1 MAFGLNFGQVWPQFE
16 ARCGVN
22 LTEHWNRKEARLPI
36 RLARVLVPGL
46 AAIMLAA
53 CGSFPLTYTEFQA
66 RLDEAPY
73 VQQPLSS
80 AWIRVPE
87 AQLVLERRFR
97 SVTEQR
103 ILLPNRTA
111 LRGENFVLLHSEAS
125 PLSVGGRFRP
135 TELMASAGG
144 TPYPFERFED
154 LAFRT
159 TTDALG
165 TMSWAS
171 WSNHAGLNCVLAF
184 RRLDATTRT
193 LMSGT
198 GAMDM
203 MLRNCIHGSEDAAL
217 APIGPE
223 AVGFAAITTEPAA
236 APQMLSPLAG
246 PLP

>member
-1 MAFGLNFGQVWPQFE
+1 
-16 ARCGVN
+16 
-22 LTEHWNRKEARLPI
+22 
-36 RLARVLVPGL
+36 
-46 AAIMLAA
+46 MLAA
-53 CGSFPLTYTEFQA
+53 CGSFPLSYTEFQA
-66 RLDEAPY
+66 RLDGAPY
-73 VQQPLSS
+73 VQQSLSS
-80 AWIRVPE
+80 AWIRVPK

-97 SVTEQR
+97 FVTEQR
-103 ILLPNRTA
+103 ILLPNLTV
-111 LRGENFVLLHSEAS
+111 LRGENFILLHSEES

-135 TELMASAGG
+135 TELLASAGG

-165 TMSWAS
+165 VVSWAS

-184 RRLDATTRT
+184 RRLDATART
-193 LMSGT
+193 LSSGT
-198 GAMDM
+198 AAMDV
-203 MLRNCIHGSEDAAL
+203 MLRNCVHGSEDAAL